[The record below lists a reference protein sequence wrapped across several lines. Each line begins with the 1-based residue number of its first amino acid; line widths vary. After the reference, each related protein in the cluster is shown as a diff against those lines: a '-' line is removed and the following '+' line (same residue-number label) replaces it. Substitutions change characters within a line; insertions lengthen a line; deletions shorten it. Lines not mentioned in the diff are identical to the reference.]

1 MRRLLCRIGAHHWQ
15 YLLAPPTWRGQSD
28 RYEPG
33 IFCIFCTRRSRHE
46 PGSLGAGRLRARA
59 LGGAT
64 SGREDRERNAV
75 GDEYDSSHPVR

>member
-33 IFCIFCTRRSRHE
+33 IFCIFSAKRSRHE
-46 PGSLGAGRLRARA
+46 PGSLGAGRLRDRA
-59 LGGAT
+59 LGEAT
-64 SGREDRERNAV
+64 SSRGDREENVA
-75 GDEYDSSHPVR
+75 GPE